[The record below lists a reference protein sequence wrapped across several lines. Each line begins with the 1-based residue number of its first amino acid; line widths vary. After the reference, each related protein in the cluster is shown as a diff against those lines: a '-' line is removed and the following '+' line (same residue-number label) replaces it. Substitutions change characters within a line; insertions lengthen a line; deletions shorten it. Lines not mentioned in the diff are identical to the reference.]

1 MVDIWIK
8 KKSPRD
14 RGRWLVFVRGL
25 PTRGTYRAAL
35 LKLAGLG
42 AALFHMAVATVP
54 TESATSAPVR
64 LLCSLAQYAVD
75 MDGNIGEILG
85 NQEKSQAIRGNQVNL
100 APPSVSVRRGA
111 RRDGTIRPAHPRR
124 FDAPPDAPSYGCR
137 RFFPSKLMDM
147 NDMPLNLHLAYS
159 VTTYPSR
166 SMSGVIA
173 ITLYGVPLTSSP
185 LDSPFST
192 P

>member
-14 RGRWLVFVRGL
+14 RGRWLVFVRSL

-75 MDGNIGEILG
+75 MDGNIGKILG
-85 NQEKSQAIRGNQVNL
+85 NQEKSQAIRGNPRNP
-100 APPSVSVRRGA
+100 APPSVSGRRGA
-111 RRDGTIRPAHPRR
+111 RRDDKVRPVHPRR
-124 FDAPPDAPSYGCR
+124 FPVPPSTPSHCR
-137 RFFPSKLMDM
+137 GRFFPSKSMYM
-147 NDMPLNLHLAYS
+147 NDMPLNLHLPYS

-166 SMSGVIA
+166 SRSGVIA

-185 LDSPFST
+185 FASSFST